1 MAMQKLGWVR
11 RAAQVSMNDR
21 INTTLLYREV
31 QQFRQPWI
39 WVVLLFSSLAALT
52 AAATPFF
59 VGSSWAQ
66 NWILNLILILFG
78 IIFGILF
85 PILFYIAALIAE
97 VRTDG
102 LYISFYPLLFAPI
115 LIPFNNIVRCQVRQY
130 HPLREYGGWGIRYG
144 SQGKAYNVSGD
155 RGVQLELANGEKI
168 LIGSGNP
175 EALVRAINVFTNL

>member
-1 MAMQKLGWVR
+1 MQKLGWVR
-11 RAAQVSMNDR
+11 RAAQVSMNEQ

-31 QQFRQPWI
+31 QQFRQLWI
-39 WVVLLFSSLAALT
+39 WIVLLFSSIAALT
-52 AAATPFF
+52 AAAMPFL
-59 VGSSWAQ
+59 VGSDWPE

-97 VRTDG
+97 VRSDG
-102 LYISFYPLLFAPI
+102 LYLSFYPLLFAPI
-115 LIPFNNIVRCQVRQY
+115 LIPFENIVRCEVRTY

-144 SQGKAYNVSGD
+144 PKGKAYNVSGD
-155 RGVQLELANGEKI
+155 RGVQLELANGERI

-175 EALVRAINVFTNL
+175 EALIRAIKVFTNL